1 MVQRFSLKR
10 YRYVAMTPV
19 IRTASR
25 EDFDQI
31 GGLFRALD
39 QLHVSLLP
47 DTFQG
52 FDGPVRPTEI
62 LERKVDSEDSTLFV
76 ADLGRVLVG
85 FVDVQIIQSPNA
97 PMFKPNRFG
106 LIDNLYV
113 QPELRG
119 SGLANRLFESACDW
133 SRNRGLR
140 QVRLKVYEAN
150 RGAVRFYE
158 QKLGMR
164 RIDTTFQLDL

>member
-1 MVQRFSLKR
+1 
-10 YRYVAMTPV
+10 
-19 IRTASR
+19 
-25 EDFDQI
+25 
-31 GGLFRALD
+31 
-39 QLHVSLLP
+39 
-47 DTFQG
+47 
-52 FDGPVRPTEI
+52 
-62 LERKVDSEDSTLFV
+62 
-76 ADLGRVLVG
+76 
-85 FVDVQIIQSPNA
+85 
-97 PMFKPNRFG
+97 

>member
-1 MVQRFSLKR
+1 
-10 YRYVAMTPV
+10 MTPI
-19 IRTASR
+19 IRTASKD
-25 EDFDQI
+25 DFHQL

-39 QLHVSLLP
+39 ELHVAILP

-62 LERKVDSEDSTLFV
+62 LERKVGSEDSTLFV
-76 ADLGRVLVG
+76 AELGKVLVG
-85 FVDVQIIQSPNA
+85 FVDVQIVQSPNA
-97 PMFKPNRFG
+97 PMFKPKRFG

-113 QPELRG
+113 QPQLRG

-133 SRNRGLR
+133 ARNKGLQ

-158 QKLGMR
+158 QKLGMQR
-164 RIDTTFQLDL
+164 VDATFQIDL